1 MKNQAKNIA
10 IYHEFPDRKR
20 IDSVEPVAEEKIDD
34 NEFTYEQPE
43 NREEK
48 AKYLFNKGVLLEQQN
63 RHYEAIKFY
72 RIALQLDAD
81 IEYKACCNDMEP
93 KNSHEAVL
101 EKEVA
106 SEINENK
113 PFDTDESKESS
124 LYDQFRQETLTEN
137 NFCSKKFPQSSKHF
151 SELPNEVV
159 MLILKWIVS
168 DQLDIRSVEK
178 FSLVCKGFYVFG
190 RDPEVW
196 RLACARVWGPKNLP
210 INKYEN
216 WRHMFLTRPHLNF
229 DGVYISKTSYV
240 RAGEPGLD
248 GFYRPWHL
256 VEYYR
261 YFRFYP
267 DGCVIFLT
275 VCDEPRN
282 TVAKLKIPAVSGDQ
296 NILKGTWTL
305 TDAKIL
311 IKLAKKIMKKTTSK
325 YSRKHGD
332 NDKNVDQEQA
342 FTIELEV
349 SSEKRRLNN
358 QLKWLHY
365 EIDTFYKASN
375 EKSHTKLDLNKVDFP
390 IFYFSHVRSYV
401 KLSENPLR

>member
-1 MKNQAKNIA
+1 M
-10 IYHEFPDRKR
+10 
-20 IDSVEPVAEEKIDD
+20 
-34 NEFTYEQPE
+34 
-43 NREEK
+43 
-48 AKYLFNKGVLLEQQN
+48 
-63 RHYEAIKFY
+63 
-72 RIALQLDAD
+72 
-81 IEYKACCNDMEP
+81 
-93 KNSHEAVL
+93 
-101 EKEVA
+101 
-106 SEINENK
+106 
-113 PFDTDESKESS
+113 
-124 LYDQFRQETLTEN
+124 
-137 NFCSKKFPQSSKHF
+137 
-151 SELPNEVV
+151 
-159 MLILKWIVS
+159 
-168 DQLDIRSVEK
+168 
-178 FSLVCKGFYVFG
+178 FG

-229 DGVYISKTSYV
+229 DGTKFNAATYFNNFQNELFFNWSGVYISKTSYV

-342 FTIELEV
+342 FTIVIKCCLFFNRALLIEIYLFKSCFLFFFKELEV

-365 EIDTFYKASN
+365 EIDTFYK
-375 EKSHTKLDLNKVDFP
+375 
-390 IFYFSHVRSYV
+390 
-401 KLSENPLR
+401 